1 MKKFLAILAAGALLL
16 AAAACNT
23 EETPSDTSKTTK
35 GDGKVTEIVFGEND
49 QPEEDTTEEALNYL
63 RERIPLY
70 TRYLETRRTIP
81 LSFETAVTNEG
92 ARVEA
97 GIYIKDEQTIALTAK
112 DEDGNLLRVVYR
124 DGMAYEISEADRTV
138 TYMKY
143 SEELAKTLVE
153 SYRIKLSL
161 SDVEKC
167 SYVDDYDE
175 LNGVSYKHEIIYDE
189 NSNPS
194 NFYYDEETEKIR
206 FIRIGEEI
214 NEVLVLSN
222 EVTESMFEIPT
233 DYTMIDY
240 DAERAAQQSSYA
252 AEISKQNEA
261 VLANAKTAEATTAAE

>member
-1 MKKFLAILAAGALLL
+1 M
-16 AAAACNT
+16 
-23 EETPSDTSKTTK
+23 
-35 GDGKVTEIVFGEND
+35 TEIVFGESD

-97 GIYIKDEQTIALTAK
+97 GIYIKDEQTITLTAK

-143 SEELAKTLVE
+143 SEDLAKALVE

-175 LNGVSYKHEIIYDE
+175 LNGVIYKHEIIYDE
-189 NSNPS
+189 KSNPS
-194 NFYYDEETEKIR
+194 NFYYDEETEALR

>member
-16 AAAACNT
+16 AAAGCGT
-23 EETPSDTSKTTK
+23 EEKPSDTSETTK
-35 GDGKVTEIVFGEND
+35 GSGKVTQIVFGEEG
-49 QPEEDTTEEALNYL
+49 QPEEDTSEEALNYL

-70 TRYLETRRTIP
+70 TRYLETRRSIP
-81 LSFETAVTNEG
+81 LSYETAITGEG

-124 DGMAYEISEADRTV
+124 DGMAYEISEADHTV

-143 SEELAKTLVE
+143 SLDLIKELVA

-175 LNGVSYKHEIIYDE
+175 LNGVTYKHEIIYDE
-189 NSNPS
+189 SGNPS
-194 NFYYDEETEKIR
+194 NFYYDEETEALR
-206 FIRIGEEI
+206 FIRVGEEI
-214 NEVLVLSN
+214 SEVLVLSN

-233 DYTMIDY
+233 GYTMVDY
-240 DAERAAQQSSYA
+240 DAELAAQQSSYA

-261 VLANAKTAEATTAAE
+261 VLESAKAAEATTAAE